1 MRKNNWKDTM
11 QDSILWLFTV
21 PRQGRGGGLS
31 LLWKS
36 DNSVWVDN
44 FSRFHIDAVVNGG
57 TLAAWCFIGFYGEP
71 NTNERE
77 DSWSMLCM
85 LQAKPHLPWCCMSD
99 FNELLHTDEKNG
111 GRICPHNQM

>member
-1 MRKNNWKDTM
+1 MM

-57 TLAAWCFIGFYGEP
+57 TLAASCFIGFYGEP

-77 DSWSMLCM
+77 DSWSML
-85 LQAKPHLPWCCMSD
+85 QDKPYLPWCCMGD

-111 GRICPHNQM
+111 GRICTHNQM